1 MGVEAEN
8 AGKNI
13 MLKRNWFDSIKMA
26 ALGEEIVCALCFFFV
41 SLRDDDVDYDDDD
54 YLRRLQNKLVF
65 VSVFL

>member
-1 MGVEAEN
+1 M
-8 AGKNI
+8 KK
-13 MLKRNWFDSIKMA
+13 L
-26 ALGEEIVCALCFFFV
+26 CALCVFFV